1 MSERLGVLLLVSG
14 PSGSGKTSLCQVL
27 RDAGEVVY
35 SISCTTRRMREGE
48 VDGEHYHFLDM
59 EEFERR
65 EASGEFL
72 EHAVVHGN
80 RYGTLKRS
88 VLEQLEAGKD
98 VAMDIDVQGAAQV
111 RACGDEVI
119 GRALVDVFVLPPTM
133 EELENRLSGRGTE
146 SAGEMEVRLAN
157 AAAEMAHA
165 DEYGYKIVSGTREE
179 DYERLLGILV
189 EARGGS

>member
-1 MSERLGVLLLVSG
+1 
-14 PSGSGKTSLCQVL
+14 LCQAL

-48 VDGEHYHFLDM
+48 VDGEHYDFLGV

-65 EASGEFL
+65 VEAGDFL

-80 RYGTLKRS
+80 RYGTLKSS
-88 VLEQLEAGKD
+88 VLEQLESGKD

-133 EELENRLSGRGTE
+133 EELESRLSGRGTE
-146 SAGEMEVRLAN
+146 SEGEMEVRLAN
-157 AAAEMAHA
+157 AAAEMAHSE
-165 DEYGYKIVSGTREE
+165 EYGHTIVSGTREE
-179 DYERLLGILV
+179 DYARLLGILG
-189 EARGGS
+189 EGRRRQKNH